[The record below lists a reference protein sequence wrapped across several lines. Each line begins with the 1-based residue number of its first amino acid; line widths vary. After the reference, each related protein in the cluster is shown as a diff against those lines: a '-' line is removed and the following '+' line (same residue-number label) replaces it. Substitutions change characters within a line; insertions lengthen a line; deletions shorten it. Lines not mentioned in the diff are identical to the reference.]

1 MNNEEQAD
9 TEASKYTKETFSG
22 VLPDADNTLNSY
34 EETPT
39 IADLIKQE
47 RKRKELSQIDL
58 SGRADVS
65 NVHLSRIERGEC
77 NPTIRTLTKLA
88 PFLGY
93 SIETLLAASHYQG
106 ELPSDTPT
114 FVDFDGQVIN
124 LEQIANFMYHV
135 DGELLLLV
143 HNFYKQYSAA
153 DSEVLK
159 ILLKSMAECR
169 RITEKE
175 EKTNSKHIFA
185 ETFTN
190 LKQFI
195 VSFGKMA
202 HATIAK

>member
-1 MNNEEQAD
+1 MNNEEQSD
-9 TEASKYTKETFSG
+9 TEASKYTMETFSRALSD
-22 VLPDADNTLNSY
+22 VNNTLNSY

-39 IADLIKQE
+39 IAELIKQV
-47 RKRKELSQIDL
+47 RKRKELSQMDL
-58 SGRADVS
+58 SERADVS

-77 NPTIRTLTKLA
+77 NPTIRTLAKLA

-93 SIETLLAASHYQG
+93 PIETLLAASHYQG
-106 ELPSDTPT
+106 TLPSDTPT
-114 FVDFDGQVIN
+114 YVDLDGQVID
-124 LEQIANFMYHV
+124 LEQTARFMYHM
-135 DGELLLLV
+135 DGELFLLV
-143 HNFYKQYSAA
+143 QNFYKQYSAT

-159 ILLKSMAECR
+159 ILFKSIAECQ

-185 ETFTN
+185 QTFTN

-202 HATIAK
+202 HVTINK

>member
-1 MNNEEQAD
+1 MNNEEQSD

-39 IADLIKQE
+39 IANLIKQE

-93 SIETLLAASHYQG
+93 PIETLLAASHYQG
-106 ELPSDTPT
+106 SLPSDTPT

-124 LEQIANFMYHV
+124 LEQIASFMYHV

-143 HNFYKQYSAA
+143 HNFYKQYSVA

-195 VSFGKMA
+195 ISFGKMA
-202 HATIAK
+202 HATITK

>member
-1 MNNEEQAD
+1 MNNEEQSD
-9 TEASKYTKETFSG
+9 TEASKYTKEIFSG

-58 SGRADVS
+58 SGTADVS

-77 NPTIRTLTKLA
+77 NPTIRTLAKLA

-106 ELPSDTPT
+106 TLPSDTPT
-114 FVDFDGQVIN
+114 FVDLDGQVID
-124 LEQIANFMYHV
+124 LEQTARFMYHV
-135 DGELLLLV
+135 DGELFLLAR
-143 HNFYKQYSAA
+143 NFYKQYSAA

-169 RITEKE
+169 RITERE

-195 VSFGKMA
+195 MSFGKMA
-202 HATIAK
+202 HATITK